1 MTPRRKRRGF
11 TLIELLVVI
20 SIIGILVGLLLPAV
34 NSAREAGRR
43 TQCQNNMRNLGLA
56 LVNFSSSKNQFPN
69 SGSFIETATPP
80 PIWSASNTARS
91 FSTQASSGAGTSW
104 GYSWVVDVLPY
115 LDAQDMYNA
124 WDKTS
129 PYWAQTTRNTPNG
142 LPSNFLIG
150 NTGVGI
156 LRCPDDYTAQ
166 PGQGNLSY
174 ACNSGFSFTIGDNQS
189 GASPTSFTVQ
199 QAGGGQYLTAA
210 GGFNLGTLPSATTS
224 SPAVIQRLGVMFPGT
239 TTGNAPWDYR
249 TTPAAIFDGM
259 SNTVIVSENTQA
271 GSAQGQNP
279 LLGAAVST
287 NTSAPVLSNWSCPMS
302 TFVAFVG
309 SPGIC
314 CPAQTTTSATAC
326 TPSCASASLSVVA
339 GATGLQTDGPSWA
352 NANNPNAGL
361 QDFINNGNNI
371 PNTNKGYFP
380 FSNSAHP
387 GGCNMTFCDG
397 ATRFISNTINGT
409 VYAKILTPAGG
420 RLPPAIKQLPVSQD
434 DFAQ

>member
-43 TQCQNNMRNLGLA
+43 TQCQNNMRNIGLA

-80 PIWSASNTARS
+80 PIWSGSNAASG
-91 FSTQASSGAGTSW
+91 FSTGNLGQNAAASW

-124 WDKTS
+124 WDKTA
-129 PYWAQTTRNTPNG
+129 PFWAVTTRNTPNG

-174 ACNSGFSFTIGDNQS
+174 ACNSGFSFTIGDNQT
-189 GASPTSFTVQ
+189 GASPTSFTVNV
-199 QAGGGQYLTAA
+199 AGGGGYLQAG
-210 GGFNLGTLPSATTS
+210 GGFNLGTLPNQSTTTGN
-224 SPAVIQRLGVMFPGT
+224 PAVIQRLGVMFPGST
-239 TTGNAPWDYR
+239 NGNAPWDYR

-259 SNTVIVSENTQA
+259 SNTVILSENTQA
-271 GSAQGQNP
+271 GAAQGTNP
-279 LLGAAVST
+279 LLAAGGST
-287 NTSAPVLSNWSCPMS
+287 TIQSNWSCPMS

-314 CPAQTTTSATAC
+314 CPPQSSGSTTGC
-326 TPSCASASLSVVA
+326 TPSCASASLSVINNQ
-339 GATGLQTDGPSWA
+339 GAQSDGLSWA
-352 NANNPNAGL
+352 NANNPNTGL
-361 QDFINNGNNI
+361 NDFINNGNNV
-371 PNTNKGYFP
+371 PNSNKGYFP

-397 ATRFISNTINGT
+397 AVRFISNTINGT

-420 RLPPAIKQLPVSQD
+420 RLPPSLKQLPVSQD